1 MFLAGVDTMMICR
14 FVLVGVLSA
23 CVGLFSAEAYDPKP
37 LVELIGQEVEY
48 DPAIPLPE
56 DVTGFAV
63 GEIIYTPDMI
73 AAYMRAVAAASD
85 RVTVDSVGRSHF
97 GRQIMRVTI
106 TAPENQARIADI
118 RAAQLEISN
127 AGNTAAIPADHPV
140 VIQFTHGV
148 HGSEPSAYDAIMPLL
163 YFLAAGQGAEVADML
178 DRSVIHLIGPINPDG
193 TERFASWTNMHRA
206 RVPVADPQHREHFN
220 EWPWGRTNHY
230 WFDLNRQW
238 LPVTQPEAVALVR
251 ATREWM
257 PNIAADFHEMGS
269 NTTYF
274 FSPGPPDGLH
284 PLLSVAGLELN
295 QRMNSFLNEQLDSEG
310 ALYVSEELF
319 DDFYLGYGSSY
330 PGLIGSVPYL
340 FEQSSVR
347 GIVQETEFGTLRYDD
362 KVGQQARVGLALIRA
377 GLANR
382 EQLLSF
388 QRDFYRESG
397 RLANAAPNLAYVFS
411 SRDQGRLNDF
421 LEMLEVH
428 GIEVHRLRER
438 TRLGN
443 TDFDPSNSYVVL
455 VRQRE
460 FRVVEAL
467 FETRIVEG
475 MTEFYDVSGWT
486 QPLAYGLDFAA
497 VRPGLFAPNLAGERV
512 TAISRAVPAP
522 ARTNY
527 AYVIDWTNFYA
538 PRALY
543 RFLEAGVRAR
553 MVPDAITVTTAD
565 GEVSVPPG
573 SVVIQVRQQGVDP
586 DAVHALVER
595 AAADGVRVIA
605 ATSGAT
611 RQGSDLGGFATSNV
625 RRPEI
630 LLLTGRGQDVNATG
644 EIWHLFDHELNMPVS
659 MIDISEF
666 SRADLS
672 RYTHIILPNGGY
684 GGLGEADATRLG
696 EWTRAGGVLIGIQ
709 GGASFAVRNNLTS
722 ASFAETGADNGEAS
736 ALAYAT
742 ISHWDTVEG
751 ISGAIFGTDVDLSHP
766 LLFGLSSSRLPVQ
779 RESTRAFAMGA
790 NPFATPVRYSRNGL
804 LSGYASQANIEAL
817 QGLGAVYAE
826 RRGRGAVIL
835 FADNPYYR
843 AYFRGSARVLTNAVF
858 FGDTFRNP
866 YRSAQ

>member
-1 MFLAGVDTMMICR
+1 MMFCR
-14 FVLVGVLSA
+14 FVLVSLLGV
-23 CVGLFSAEAYDPKP
+23 CVGLSAANAYEPKP
-37 LVELIGQEVEY
+37 LTELIAQNVEY

-56 DVTGFAV
+56 AVTGFAV

-73 AAYMRAVAAASD
+73 AAYMQAVAAASD
-85 RVTVDSVGRSHF
+85 RVTIDSVGRSHF
-97 GRQIMRVTI
+97 GRRIMRVTI
-106 TAPENQARIADI
+106 TAPENHARLDEI
-118 RAAQLEISN
+118 REAQHAISA
-127 AGNTAAIPADHPV
+127 AGNTSAIPADHPV

-148 HGSEPSAYDAIMPLL
+148 HGSEPSSYDAIMPLL
-163 YFLAAGQGAEVADML
+163 YFLAAGQGAEVTDML

-257 PNIAADFHEMGS
+257 PNIAADFHEMGQ

-284 PLLSVAGLELN
+284 PLLSADGLALN
-295 QRMNSFLNEQLDSEG
+295 QRMNSFLTEQLDGEG
-310 ALYVSEELF
+310 ALYVSEEFF

-330 PGLIGSVPYL
+330 PGLVGSVPYL

-347 GIVQETEFGTLRYDD
+347 GIVQETDFGTLRYDD
-362 KVGQQARVGLALIRA
+362 KIGQQARVGLALVRA

-388 QRDFYRESG
+388 QRDFYRDSAQ
-397 RLANAAPNLAYVFS
+397 LANAAPNLAYVFS
-411 SRDQGRLNDF
+411 SADSGRLNDF
-421 LEMLEVH
+421 IDMLDVH
-428 GIEVHRLRER
+428 GIEIHRLRQR

-443 TDFDPSNSYVVL
+443 TDFDPANSYVVL

-467 FETRIVEG
+467 FETRIIDD

-497 VRPGLFAPNLAGERV
+497 VRPGIFAPNLAGERV
-512 TAISRAVPAP
+512 TPADRAVPAP
-522 ARTNY
+522 ARTDY

-543 RFLEAGVRAR
+543 RFLDAGIRAR
-553 MVPDAITVTTAD
+553 LVPDAISVTTAD

-573 SVVIQVRQQGVDP
+573 SVVIQVRQQDVDP
-586 DAVHALVER
+586 ETVHALVQR
-595 AAADGVRVIA
+595 TAADGVRVIA

-666 SRADLS
+666 ARADLS
-672 RYTHIILPNGGY
+672 RYTHIILPNGSY
-684 GGLGEADATRLG
+684 GGLDEADATRLG

-709 GGASFAVRNNLTS
+709 GGASYAIRNELTS
-722 ASFAETGADNGEAS
+722 ASWAERSGDNSGGNP
-736 ALAYAT
+736 LAYET
-742 ISHWDTVEG
+742 MSRWDTEER

-766 LLFGLSSSRLPVQ
+766 LLYGLSSNRLPVQ
-779 RESTRAFAMGA
+779 RESTQAFAIGT
-790 NPFATPVRYSRNGL
+790 NPFAIPVRYSRNGL
-804 LSGYASQANIEAL
+804 LSGYASEANINAL

-866 YRSAQ
+866 WRTAQ

>member
-1 MFLAGVDTMMICR
+1 MSFCR
-14 FVLVGVLSA
+14 FVLIGCLSA
-23 CVGLFSAEAYDPKP
+23 CLGLFSAEAYEPKA

-106 TAPENQARIADI
+106 TSPENHGRLDDI
-118 RAAQLEISN
+118 RTAQRAISD

-148 HGSEPSAYDAIMPLL
+148 HGSEPSGYDAIMPLL
-163 YFLAAGQGAEVADML
+163 YFFAAGQGQEVADML

-206 RVPVADPQHREHFN
+206 RVPVADPQHREHYH

-230 WFDLNRQW
+230 WFDINRQW
-238 LPVTQPEAVALVR
+238 LPVTQPEAAALVR

-257 PNIAADFHEMGS
+257 PNIAADFHEMGT

-284 PLLSVAGLELN
+284 PLLSMEGLELN
-295 QRMNSFLNEQLDSEG
+295 QRMNSFLNEQLDGEG

-347 GIVQETEFGTLRYDD
+347 GIVQETDFGTLRYDD

-377 GLANR
+377 SLANR

-388 QRDFYRESG
+388 QRDFYREG
-397 RLANAAPNLAYVFS
+397 ARLANAATNIAYVFS
-411 SRDQGRLNDF
+411 SRDTGRLNDF
-421 LEMLEVH
+421 IEMLDVH
-428 GIEVHRLRER
+428 GIVVNRLAQR
-438 TRLGN
+438 TRLN
-443 TDFDPSNSYVVL
+443 NIEFDPANSYVVQ

-497 VRPGLFAPNLAGERV
+497 VRPGLFAPNLAGEVVNGVERPV
-512 TAISRAVPAP
+512 AAP

-565 GEVSVPPG
+565 GDVSVPAG
-573 SVVIQVRQQGVDP
+573 SVVIQVNQQGVDP
-586 DAVHALVER
+586 DTVHALVQRTAE
-595 AAADGVRVIA
+595 DGVTVHA
-605 ATSGAT
+605 AITGAT
-611 RQGSDLGGFATSNV
+611 RQGSDLGGFALSTV
-625 RRPEI
+625 QRPEI
-630 LLLTGRGQDVNATG
+630 LLLTGRGQDVNAVG
-644 EIWHLFDHELNMPVS
+644 EVWHLFDHELNMPVS

-672 RYTHIILPNGGY
+672 RYTHIILANGGY
-684 GGLGEADATRLG
+684 GGLGETDATRLG
-696 EWTRAGGVLIGIQ
+696 DWTRAGGVLIGIQ
-709 GGASFAVRNNLTS
+709 GGANFAVRNNLTS
-722 ASFAETGADNGEAS
+722 ATYADASGESAGAD

-742 ISHWDTVEG
+742 MSRWDTEEG
-751 ISGAIFGTDVDLSHP
+751 ISGAIFATDVDRSHP
-766 LLFGLSSSRLPVQ
+766 LLFGLTSNQLPVQ
-779 RESTRAFAMGA
+779 RESTRAFAQGD
-790 NPFATPVRYSRNGL
+790 NPFALPVRYAENGL
-804 LSGYASQANIEAL
+804 LSGYASQANIDAL
-817 QGLGAVYAE
+817 QGLGAVHAE

-858 FGDTFRNP
+858 FGDSFRNP
-866 YRSAQ
+866 SRRAQ

>member
-1 MFLAGVDTMMICR
+1 MMFCRLVLTGVLAG
-14 FVLVGVLSA
+14 
-23 CVGLFSAEAYDPKP
+23 CVGLSVAEAYEPKP
-37 LVELIGQEVEY
+37 LTELIGQNVEY

-56 DVTGFAV
+56 DVTGFAT

-73 AAYMRAVAAASD
+73 ASYMQAVAAASD

-97 GRQIMRVTI
+97 GRRIMRVTV
-106 TAPENQARIADI
+106 TSPENHARLEDI
-118 RAAQLEISN
+118 REAQQAISA
-127 AGNTAAIPADHPV
+127 AGNTSTIAADHPV

-148 HGSEPSAYDAIMPLL
+148 HGSEPSSYDAIMPLL

-206 RVPVADPQHREHFN
+206 RVPVADPQHREHYH

-238 LPVTQPEAVALVR
+238 LPVTQPEAVALVQ

-257 PNIAADFHEMGS
+257 PNIAADFHEMGTNS
-269 NTTYF
+269 TYF

-284 PLLSVAGLELN
+284 PLLSTEGLALN
-295 QRMNSFLNEQLDSEG
+295 QRMNSFLNEQLDGEG

-330 PGLIGSVPYL
+330 PGLVGSIPYL

-347 GIVQETEFGTLRYDD
+347 GLVQETEFGTLRYDD
-362 KVGQQARVGLALIRA
+362 KIGQQARVGLALIRA

-388 QRDFYRESG
+388 QRDFYREG
-397 RLANAAPNLAYVFS
+397 VRLANAAPNLAYVFS
-411 SRDQGRLNDF
+411 SVDNGRLNDF
-421 LEMLEVH
+421 LEMLDVH
-428 GIEVHRLRER
+428 GIEVYRLSQR
-438 TRLGN
+438 TRLNN
-443 TDFDPSNSYVVL
+443 TDFDPANSYVVP

-497 VRPGLFAPNLAGERV
+497 VRPGLFAPNLTGERV
-512 TAISRAVPAP
+512 TAVERAVPAP
-522 ARTNY
+522 ARTDY
-527 AYVIDWTNFYA
+527 AYVIDWNNFYA

-553 MVPDAITVTTAD
+553 MVPDAISVTTAD
-565 GEVSVPPG
+565 GEVSVPRG
-573 SVVIQVRQQGVDP
+573 SVVIPVRQQDVDA
-586 DAVHALVER
+586 DTVHALVQR
-595 AAADGVRVIA
+595 AAGDGVRVIA

-611 RQGSDLGGFATSNV
+611 RRGSDLGGFGLSHV

-630 LLLTGRGQDVNATG
+630 LLLTGRGQDMGAAG
-644 EIWHLFDHELNMPVS
+644 EIWHLFDHALNMPVS

-666 SRADLS
+666 ARADLS
-672 RYTHIILPNGGY
+672 RYTHIILPNGSY
-684 GGLGEADATRLG
+684 GGLGESDATRLG

-709 GGASFAVRNNLTS
+709 GGASFAIRNELTS
-722 ASFAETGADNGEAS
+722 ASYASTGGESAETNP
-736 ALAYAT
+736 LAYAT
-742 ISHWDTVEG
+742 LSRWDTEER

-766 LLFGLSSSRLPVQ
+766 LLYGLTSNRLPVQ
-779 RESTRAFAMGA
+779 RESTQAFALGD
-790 NPFATPVRYSRNGL
+790 NPFAIPVRYAESGL

-826 RRGRGAVIL
+826 RRGRGSVIL

-866 YRSAQ
+866 YRTAQ

>member
-1 MFLAGVDTMMICR
+1 MLCR
-14 FVLVGVLSA
+14 FVLVGLLAA
-23 CVGLFSAEAYDPKP
+23 CLWVFPAEAYEPAP
-37 LVELIGQEVEY
+37 LVELIGQDVEY

-56 DVTGFAV
+56 DVTGFPV
-63 GEIIYTPDMI
+63 GGIIYTPAMI
-73 AAYMRAVAAASD
+73 ADYMRAVAAASE

-106 TAPENQARIADI
+106 TSPENHARLEDI
-118 RAAQLEISN
+118 REAQHDISR
-127 AGNTAAIPADHPV
+127 AGNTDAIPADHPV

-148 HGSEPSAYDAIMPLL
+148 HGSEPSGYDAIMPLL
-163 YFLAAGQGAEVADML
+163 YFLAAGQGSEVADLL

-193 TERFASWTNMHRA
+193 ADRFANWTNMHRA
-206 RVPVADPQHREHFN
+206 RVPVADPQHREHYN

-257 PNIAADFHEMGS
+257 PNIAADFHEMGTNS
-269 NTTYF
+269 TYF

-284 PLLSVAGLELN
+284 PLLSQDGLQLN
-295 QRMNSFLNEQLDSEG
+295 LRMNRFLNEQLDGEG
-310 ALYVSEELF
+310 ALYVSEEFF

-330 PGLIGSVPYL
+330 PGLVGSVPYL

-347 GIVQETEFGTLRYDD
+347 GIIQETDFGTLRYDD

-388 QRDFYRESG
+388 QRDFYREG
-397 RLANAAPNLAYVFS
+397 ARLAGAATNLAYVFS
-411 SRDQGRLNDF
+411 SPDAGRLNDF
-421 LEMLEVH
+421 IEMLDIH
-428 GIEVHRLRER
+428 GIEVHRLSRR
-438 TRLGN
+438 VRLDN
-443 TDFDPSNSYVVL
+443 TDFDPANSYVVN

-460 FRVVEAL
+460 FRVIEAL

-497 VRPGLFAPNLAGERV
+497 VRPGFFAPDLAGERAGV
-512 TAISRAVPAP
+512 PERAVPAP
-522 ARTNY
+522 PTTDY

-538 PRALY
+538 PRAVY

-553 MVPDAITVTTAD
+553 MVPDSITVTTAD
-565 GEVSVPPG
+565 GEVTVPRG

-586 DAVHALVER
+586 ETVHALVQR
-595 AAADGVRVIA
+595 AAGDGVTVHA
-605 ATSGAT
+605 AITGTSG
-611 RQGSDLGGFATSNV
+611 QGSYLGGFGVNTV

-644 EIWHLFDHELNMPVS
+644 ELWHLFDHELEMPVS

-666 SRADLS
+666 SAANLS
-672 RYTHIILPNGGY
+672 RYTHIILANGSY
-684 GGLGEADATRLG
+684 GGLGESDAERLG

-709 GGASFAVRNNLTS
+709 GGAGFAVRNNLTS
-722 ASFAETGADNGEAS
+722 ASYAEREGDSERAD
-736 ALAYAT
+736 ALAYET
-742 ISHWDTVEG
+742 ISRWDTEEG
-751 ISGAIFGTDVDLSHP
+751 VSGAIFATDVDLSHP
-766 LLFGLSSSRLPVQ
+766 LLFGLTSNRLSVH
-779 RESTRAFAMGA
+779 RESARGFAPGD
-790 NPFATPVRYSRNGL
+790 NPFALPIRYAEDGL
-804 LSGYASQANIEAL
+804 LSGYASEANIEAI

-826 RRGRGAVIL
+826 RRGRGSVIL
-835 FADNPYYR
+835 FADNPYFR

-858 FGDTFRNP
+858 FGDDFRNP